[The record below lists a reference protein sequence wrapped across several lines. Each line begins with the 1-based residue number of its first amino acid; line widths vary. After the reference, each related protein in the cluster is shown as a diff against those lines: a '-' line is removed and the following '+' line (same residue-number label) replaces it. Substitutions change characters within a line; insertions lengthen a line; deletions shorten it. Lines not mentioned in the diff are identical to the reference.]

1 MEAPH
6 TLRDLW
12 GQRKRWR
19 IGHVEVADARARE
32 ALDGDLGFSDL
43 LSIGRAAG
51 SMVAGALMLIVV
63 AQVPFLVAQDVESAF
78 LVPYGLVLAV
88 VGSVWLK
95 DVLEGRV
102 VRPTW
107 AVSLVPLVYLGHGVL
122 TVKAFLEYYLTWDGE
137 WYQVTKTEA

>member
-1 MEAPH
+1 MA
-6 TLRDLW
+6 
-12 GQRKRWR
+12 
-19 IGHVEVADARARE
+19 I
-32 ALDGDLGFSDL
+32 
-43 LSIGRAAG
+43 
-51 SMVAGALMLIVV
+51 
-63 AQVPFLVAQDVESAF
+63 
-78 LVPYGLVLAV
+78 